1 MDYKHYKQRP
11 ESLTAEFI
19 QAEFD
24 ILFSKIEEAENY
36 ETPEKWISLYL
47 DWNALKSY
55 IGSEGSRIGYEF
67 SKDMSNKK
75 IEDEEEYFREKVSP
89 ISSNGSSKFLDS
101 FLKSRYKSDVGKKF
115 GEHLIAV
122 LETSVKPLAPIN
134 TDLNVKLSSL
144 SNTYN
149 KIVSSGFV
157 TVSGEKVTLPV
168 ARSKQASSDPETRKE
183 AFLNHRNWFLNHHD
197 ELGKIFHEMVALRHQ
212 MALNLGFKNFIE
224 LGYLS
229 MGRTD
234 YGPQQAKQFRDSVR
248 KFVVPL
254 QSQMLK
260 KQAQELGTQTLKC
273 WDTEYCPSCTLPVGI
288 APIENQ
294 LDNAEKVFD
303 SLDVKLAD
311 YFRKMRNENLIDLEN
326 RVGKKS
332 GAFCTS
338 FPDEGRVAILCNST
352 GDQGDVGTLMHEMGH
367 AFQGWE
373 SQPIEAID
381 LQWPT
386 SDACEIHSMGME
398 YLALQQL
405 HYFFS
410 EEHRVKFSQGR
421 WREAIGLMTYICIVD
436 EFQHWVYE
444 NFNSTME
451 ERDNAWVTIWKIY
464 KPDVDYS
471 MDEKLIY
478 ARWYS
483 QLHIIDMPFYYIDYA
498 IAETGAMQLAIQ
510 DLKDHKIA
518 MEKYIRLCQIG
529 GTKSVLEIFNDV
541 EFTSPFDEN
550 IIKFLM
556 DKAASILHL
565 NAELN

>member
-1 MDYKHYKQRP
+1 
-11 ESLTAEFI
+11 
-19 QAEFD
+19 
-24 ILFSKIEEAENY
+24 
-36 ETPEKWISLYL
+36 
-47 DWNALKSY
+47 
-55 IGSEGSRIGYEF
+55 
-67 SKDMSNKK
+67 
-75 IEDEEEYFREKVSP
+75 
-89 ISSNGSSKFLDS
+89 
-101 FLKSRYKSDVGKKF
+101 
-115 GEHLIAV
+115 
-122 LETSVKPLAPIN
+122 
-134 TDLNVKLSSL
+134 
-144 SNTYN
+144 
-149 KIVSSGFV
+149 
-157 TVSGEKVTLPV
+157 
-168 ARSKQASSDPETRKE
+168 
-183 AFLNHRNWFLNHHD
+183 
-197 ELGKIFHEMVALRHQ
+197 
-212 MALNLGFKNFIE
+212 
-224 LGYLS
+224 
-229 MGRTD
+229 
-234 YGPQQAKQFRDSVR
+234 
-248 KFVVPL
+248 
-254 QSQMLK
+254 
-260 KQAQELGTQTLKC
+260 
-273 WDTEYCPSCTLPVGI
+273 
-288 APIENQ
+288 
-294 LDNAEKVFD
+294 
-303 SLDVKLAD
+303 
-311 YFRKMRNENLIDLEN
+311 
-326 RVGKKS
+326 
-332 GAFCTS
+332 
-338 FPDEGRVAILCNST
+338 
-352 GDQGDVGTLMHEMGH
+352 MHEMGH

-410 EEHRVKFSQGR
+410 EEHRIKFSQGR